1 MGVTTARVVI
11 RSVAERER
19 SVEVDLTVDTGAI
32 YSVVPATVLA
42 SIGIEPEE
50 RRREFDLADGR
61 TVRRD
66 LGWAIF
72 EVQGCRA
79 PSRVI
84 FGVRGDAGLL
94 GIGHTRRIGTQRR
107 PPQAVPAS
115 PPSHDCVSP
124 SMHVQPAPDASAAA
138 GRLTV
143 ERYLALVDTG
153 VLDPDD
159 RVELLAGVV
168 VSMAPI
174 GLTDMPRP
182 WGSWTRRC
190 GARSP
195 GGVAIR
201 VQQPLVLAP
210 FSMPQP
216 DVARRPWN
224 ASRRHLRPPDHGAAG
239 SSRCPTRRCRRI
251 VSPRVRSTPPP
262 GSPST
267 GS

>member
-1 MGVTTARVVI
+1 MTILLARRRLEVRRTMGVTTARVVI

-94 GIGHTRRIGTQRR
+94 GMVTLEELGL
-107 PPQAVPAS
+107 S
-115 PPSHDCVSP
+115 
-124 SMHVQPAPDASAAA
+124 
-138 GRLTV
+138 
-143 ERYLALVDTG
+143 VDP
-153 VLDPDD
+153 LK
-159 RVELLAGVV
+159 
-168 VSMAPI
+168 
-174 GLTDMPRP
+174 
-182 WGSWTRRC
+182 
-190 GARSP
+190 RS
-195 GGVAIR
+195 
-201 VQQPLVLAP
+201 
-210 FSMPQP
+210 
-216 DVARRPWN
+216 
-224 ASRRHLRPPDHGAAG
+224 LRPLRLMIA
-239 SSRCPTRRCRRI
+239 
-251 VSPRVRSTPPP
+251 
-262 GSPST
+262 
-267 GS
+267 

>member
-11 RSVAERER
+11 RSVTERER

-94 GIGHTRRIGTQRR
+94 GMVTLEELGL
-107 PPQAVPAS
+107 S
-115 PPSHDCVSP
+115 
-124 SMHVQPAPDASAAA
+124 
-138 GRLTV
+138 
-143 ERYLALVDTG
+143 VDP
-153 VLDPDD
+153 LK
-159 RVELLAGVV
+159 
-168 VSMAPI
+168 
-174 GLTDMPRP
+174 
-182 WGSWTRRC
+182 
-190 GARSP
+190 RS
-195 GGVAIR
+195 
-201 VQQPLVLAP
+201 
-210 FSMPQP
+210 
-216 DVARRPWN
+216 
-224 ASRRHLRPPDHGAAG
+224 LRPLRLMIA
-239 SSRCPTRRCRRI
+239 
-251 VSPRVRSTPPP
+251 
-262 GSPST
+262 
-267 GS
+267 